1 MRRGVEQSM
10 TDEYLLQT
18 KDITKKYKDVL
29 AVDHININL
38 KKGEIYGLIGRNG
51 AGKTT
56 LLKMLAG
63 LANPTE
69 GDYTV
74 FGMSGRKT
82 ASLRDRVGVLIEN
95 PGLFGNMSVFDNLKV
110 KALALGVS
118 DDDYLRELIDYV
130 GLASAG
136 KRPVKKFSLG
146 MKQRLGIALTLV
158 SHPDLLLLDEP
169 INGLDPQGII
179 EIRELIE
186 KLAKEQKITIII
198 SSHILEELSKIATR
212 YGVINEGRL
221 IAEFT
226 HEELLDSCIQLIE
239 LRPDDVSKASTVLE
253 GMGIRDYKAM
263 DKRTIHIF
271 ERVDECGKIVLEMAK
286 HNVEIHGVEIKHRSL
301 EEYYIDLTDK
311 DQLHTDGAK
320 K

>member
-1 MRRGVEQSM
+1 MSE
-10 TDEYLLQT
+10 EFLLQT

-29 AVDHININL
+29 AVDHVNISL

-69 GDYTV
+69 GDYTI
-74 FGMSGRKT
+74 FGLSGRKT

-130 GLASAG
+130 GLTSAG

-253 GMGIRDYKAM
+253 GMGIRDYKTM

-286 HNVEIHGVEIKHRSL
+286 HSVEIQGVEIKHRSL
-301 EEYYIDLTDK
+301 EEYYIELTDR
-311 DQLHTDGAK
+311 DHLNADGAK

>member
-1 MRRGVEQSM
+1 MSE
-10 TDEYLLQT
+10 EFLLQT
-18 KDITKKYKDVL
+18 KDITKKYKNFV
-29 AVDHININL
+29 AVDHVNINL

-69 GDYTV
+69 GDYMI

-82 ASLRDRVGVLIEN
+82 AVVRDRIGVLIEN
-95 PGLFGNMSVFDNLKV
+95 PGLFGNMSAYDNLKV
-110 KALALGVS
+110 KALALGLN
-118 DDDYLRELIDYV
+118 DPDYLRELIDYV
-130 GLASAG
+130 GLTSAG
-136 KRPVKKFSLG
+136 KRPVKKYSLG

-169 INGLDPQGII
+169 INGLDPQGTI
-179 EIRELIE
+179 EMRELIE
-186 KLAKEQKITIII
+186 KLAKEQNITIII

-221 IAEFT
+221 LAEFT
-226 HEELLDSCIQLIE
+226 HEELLEKCIQLLE
-239 LRPDDVSKASTVLE
+239 LRTDDISKANIVLE
-253 GMGIRDYKAM
+253 NMGIRDYQNI

-271 ERVDECGKIVLEMAK
+271 ERVNDCGKIVLEMARN
-286 HNVEIHGVEIKHRSL
+286 NVDISLVETKHRSL
-301 EEYYIDLTDK
+301 EEYYIDITDR
-311 DQLHTDGAK
+311 DSIGRTGEEK

>member
-1 MRRGVEQSM
+1 MSE
-10 TDEYLLQT
+10 EFLLQT

-29 AVDHININL
+29 AVDHVNISL

-69 GDYTV
+69 GDYTI
-74 FGMSGRKT
+74 FGLSGRKT

-110 KALALGVS
+110 KALALGVD

-136 KRPVKKFSLG
+136 KRPVRKFSLG

-186 KLAKEQKITIII
+186 KLAKEQNITIII

-212 YGVINEGRL
+212 YGVINEGRI

-226 HEELLDSCIQLIE
+226 HEELLDSCIRLIE
-239 LRPDDVSKASTVLE
+239 LRPDDVGKASTVLE
-253 GMGIRDYKAM
+253 NMGIKEYKTM
-263 DKRTIHIF
+263 DHRTIHIF
-271 ERVDECGKIVLEMAK
+271 ERTGECGKIVLEMARN
-286 HNVEIHGVEIKHRSL
+286 NVEIHGVEIKHRSL